1 MKKLFVLPEQNDPIW
16 DALKTAIANSD
27 FKRSTI
33 EFEIPKDLKTGC
45 VEVEYIDLDYGEN
58 EDGKL
63 LVWANISLSLEEN
76 SFLMSE
82 ALLFGERRCF
92 ELEPSW
98 DELYS
103 VIGELFAKVF
113 LNIATEVNELYQ
125 GIKAFQEAMR
135 IQHEQ
140 L

>member
-1 MKKLFVLPEQNDPIW
+1 
-16 DALKTAIANSD
+16 
-27 FKRSTI
+27 
-33 EFEIPKDLKTGC
+33 
-45 VEVEYIDLDYGEN
+45 
-58 EDGKL
+58 
-63 LVWANISLSLEEN
+63 
-76 SFLMSE
+76 MSE

-113 LNIATEVNELYQ
+113 LDIAIEVNELYQ
-125 GIKAFQEAMR
+125 GIKVFQEAMR

-140 L
+140 V

>member
-1 MKKLFVLPEQNDPIW
+1 MKKLFVLPGQNDPIW
-16 DALKTAIANSD
+16 DALKTAILNSD

-33 EFEIPKDLKTGC
+33 EFEVPKGLKTGC
-45 VEVEYIDLDYGEN
+45 VDVKYIDLDYGASEN
-58 EDGKL
+58 GEF
-63 LVWANISLSLEEN
+63 LVWANVSLLLEEN
-76 SFLMSE
+76 SFLIPE
-82 ALLFGERRCF
+82 GLLFQEKQCF

-98 DELYS
+98 DKLYS